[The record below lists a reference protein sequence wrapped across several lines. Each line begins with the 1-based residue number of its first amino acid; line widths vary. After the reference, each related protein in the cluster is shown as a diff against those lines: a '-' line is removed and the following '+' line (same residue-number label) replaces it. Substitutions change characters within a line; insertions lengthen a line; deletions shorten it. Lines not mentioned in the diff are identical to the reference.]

1 MKAAV
6 IILAA
11 ATLLAGAAQA
21 SDRVSDVDYLRANRC
36 SGLAS
41 RIDGVV
47 DSAALASF
55 VKDSRGARPEYIV
68 QRGQTEFKRAQREAR
83 SEDSRARLTAELT
96 GPCQAFLS
104 GASNVANQGGS
115 RPAS

>member
-1 MKAAV
+1 MKTAA
-6 IILAA
+6 ITLAA

-21 SDRVSDVDYLRANRC
+21 SDRLSDVDYLRANRC

-41 RIDGVV
+41 KIDGVV
-47 DSAALASF
+47 DPAALAAF
-55 VKDSRGARPEYIV
+55 VKDNVGARPEYIV

-83 SEDSRARLTAELT
+83 NEDSRTRLTAELS

-104 GASNVANQGGS
+104 GGSSVANKGGGQ
-115 RPAS
+115 PAS